1 MERARHLLTY
11 STHSWIRLARLETC
25 QWRTLF
31 TKELSFVKTKKY
43 THMDTRT
50 RMHTS
55 TAFKAKNGKRNEG
68 GNHKQTFIVYLTDFK
83 LYKLDSNN
91 LNHPQSSQRHVLKQV
106 LSSNHTHTHPVTRQD
121 HGQVPEVM
129 RLEYLEAFLQRVISR
144 NHKRLLPEVRA

>member
-25 QWRTLF
+25 QWRTHF

-43 THMDTRT
+43 TPMDTRT
-50 RMHTS
+50 KMHTS

-91 LNHPQSSQRHVLKQV
+91 LNHPNLHNDMY
-106 LSSNHTHTHPVTRQD
+106 SNRSFLVITPTHIPLLGRTTGRCLRWCD
-121 HGQVPEVM
+121 WN
-129 RLEYLEAFLQRVISR
+129 ISR
-144 NHKRLLPEVRA
+144 HFFNGSLVETTNGCCQK